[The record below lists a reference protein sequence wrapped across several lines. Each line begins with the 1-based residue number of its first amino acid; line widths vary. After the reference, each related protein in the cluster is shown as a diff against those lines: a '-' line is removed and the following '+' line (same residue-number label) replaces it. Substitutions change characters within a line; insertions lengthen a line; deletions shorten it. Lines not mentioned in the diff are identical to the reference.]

1 MPAAAPARRR
11 GMTPLPLRLLLV
23 VGFVL
28 GAAAIVVVVL
38 FGNEHW
44 AMPVAVLAALWAALL
59 AAIALEWF
67 RREAQLVSA
76 RESEI
81 ARTYE
86 LELLREVTARREF
99 ETALVDKVRE
109 GVESRHSEDL
119 QALRE
124 QIERLTSALSNLM
137 DGDVLVERL
146 TLSAESTRVR
156 GLAGGGRGRLSGLNR
171 AELTRDGFRPGTD
184 PAGGEDAPGGQDTAG
199 GRDTDGDPVG
209 AGDQVSAG
217 DQVTVD
223 ADLFAGA
230 PEHGAELAAVH
241 AEAQAIHSAGRATT
255 PSVGRDPDDVPDAA
269 AAASV
274 AGHGEPAQVTVSAA
288 ATVPTP
294 PRPDAPS
301 TLWARRHRQ
310 DAVRPSARTPTPPV
324 RGHELDPDA
333 GAESVAVARI
343 PVSQLLAA
351 FGASAGPK
359 PGGHRRRRRAE
370 D

>member
-1 MPAAAPARRR
+1 MPAAAPTRRR
-11 GMTPLPLRLLLV
+11 GATPLPLRLLLV
-23 VGFVL
+23 IGFLL
-28 GAAAIVVVVL
+28 GAVAIVVVVL
-38 FGNEHW
+38 FGNERW

-184 PAGGEDAPGGQDTAG
+184 PAGGEDAPGGQDAAG
-199 GRDTDGDPVG
+199 GQDTDGG
-209 AGDQVSAG
+209 QVSAG

-230 PEHGAELAAVH
+230 PEHGAEQAAVH
-241 AEAQAIHSAGRATT
+241 AEPQAIHSAGRATT

-301 TLWARRHRQ
+301 TLGARRHRQ

>member
-1 MPAAAPARRR
+1 MPAAAPTRRR
-11 GMTPLPLRLLLV
+11 GATPLPLRLLLV
-23 VGFVL
+23 IGFLL
-28 GAAAIVVVVL
+28 GAVAIVVVVL
-38 FGNEHW
+38 FGNERW

-171 AELTRDGFRPGTD
+171 AELNRDGFRSGTD
-184 PAGGEDAPGGQDTAG
+184 PAGGEDTAG
-199 GRDTDGDPVG
+199 DEDTVG
-209 AGDQVSAG
+209 A
-217 DQVTVD
+217 
-223 ADLFAGA
+223 DLLAV
-230 PEHGAELAAVH
+230 GAEHAADH
-241 AEAQAIHSAGRATT
+241 AADHAATQAIHSAGQAATE
-255 PSVGRDPDDVPDAA
+255 SAGRDPDDTPGVE
-269 AAASV
+269 AASA
-274 AGHGEPAQVTVSAA
+274 AGHGGPAHVTVSAL
-288 ATVPTP
+288 ATVPTA

-301 TLWARRHRQ
+301 TSWARRHRQ
-310 DAVRPSARTPTPPV
+310 DAVRPSARTPAPRV

-359 PGGHRRRRRAE
+359 PGVHRRRRRAE

>member
-1 MPAAAPARRR
+1 
-11 GMTPLPLRLLLV
+11 MTPLPLRLLLV

-156 GLAGGGRGRLSGLNR
+156 GLAGGGRGRLFGLNR

-184 PAGGEDAPGGQDTAG
+184 PAGGEDAPGGQDTA
-199 GRDTDGDPVG
+199 
-209 AGDQVSAG
+209 
-217 DQVTVD
+217 D

-274 AGHGEPAQVTVSAA
+274 VGHGEPAQVTVSAA